1 MFFVYHVMRGWKHEQ
16 DGRIIIAEFESY
28 LVMNTYAPNNG
39 WKKEENSFLRRRK
52 WDKRILEF
60 VQCIEKPL
68 IWCGDLNVRYCREKE
83 TMPK

>member
-1 MFFVYHVMRGWKHEQ
+1 MRGWKHEQ